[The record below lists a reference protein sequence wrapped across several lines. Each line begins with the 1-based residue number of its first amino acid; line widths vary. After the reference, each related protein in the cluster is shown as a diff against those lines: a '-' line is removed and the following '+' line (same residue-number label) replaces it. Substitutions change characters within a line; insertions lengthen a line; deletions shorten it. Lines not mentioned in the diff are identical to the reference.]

1 MKYPDYRPR
10 RMRRTESLR
19 QLVRE
24 THLSADQ
31 LIMPYFVAEGGK
43 KKDPIVS
50 MPGQFRFSTEGI
62 LAELDDLSRVGL
74 RHILLFGIPA
84 KKDSKASEAYRARG
98 IIQRA
103 IRMIKRKFPK
113 ITVISDVC
121 LCEYADHGHC
131 GLIKDGEVD
140 NDETLKR
147 LAAAALSHAEAG
159 VDMVAPSDMMDGRV
173 GAIRRALDQKGFEDL
188 PIMSYA
194 AKYASAFYG
203 PFREAAHSAPKF
215 GDRKSYQ
222 MDPANREEALRE
234 IRMDL
239 DEGAD
244 LVMVKPALAYL
255 DVIYAVKSTFHI
267 PVAAYQ
273 VSGEYVMIKSAAQKG
288 FVNERSLV
296 LESLLA
302 MKRAGATA
310 ILTYFA
316 KEVSGWLQA

>member
-1 MKYPDYRPR
+1 
-10 RMRRTESLR
+10 
-19 QLVRE
+19 
-24 THLSADQ
+24 
-31 LIMPYFVAEGGK
+31 MPYFVAEGGK